1 MDRHWETGR
10 PSSSFIGPH
19 SYVTV
24 GKLCKGWVGDTAG
37 IMWEGNSKAIRQIP
51 QAGRLAVP
59 VFRAR

>member
-1 MDRHWETGR
+1 M
-10 PSSSFIGPH
+10 
-19 SYVTV
+19 TV